1 MSHQDCSPDA
11 AHGGPGWVPRSRSS
25 FEEIG
30 KLWGACG
37 QNSEYAK
44 LLRVAMY
51 RPGTEL
57 NDISDAAGAHWRAT
71 LNLDVARKQFDLL
84 QETYFRHGVE
94 VLEVSPIEKP
104 TPNLMF
110 MRDLF
115 AMTRI
120 GAILARPASDVR
132 AGEEVIVSRFLAE
145 HNIPVLLS
153 VSGKG
158 VFEGP
163 DFMFFDTHSAFIGTG
178 IRTNNEGARQVS
190 LALEIQGVE
199 VIPIQT
205 TYGCGHLDGV
215 LSIVGHKKAVLYPT
229 RVSYKVFETLRSRGY
244 SIIHLP
250 DFAEAEKCMAINMVA
265 LEPDLVL
272 ITEQS
277 YKTREALRDNSVST
291 VCLNLSELM
300 KAGGA
305 MHCLTGVIQR
315 AIL

>member
-1 MSHQDCSPDA
+1 
-11 AHGGPGWVPRSRSS
+11 
-25 FEEIG
+25 
-30 KLWGACG
+30 
-37 QNSEYAK
+37 
-44 LLRVAMY
+44 MY

-57 NDISDAAGAHWRAT
+57 EEVSDAARAHWNAP
-71 LNLDVARKQFDLL
+71 LNLDIARKQFDLL
-84 QETYFRHGVE
+84 RETYTRHGVE
-94 VLEVSPIEKP
+94 VLEVSPVEKP
-104 TPNLMF
+104 SPNLMF
-110 MRDLF
+110 VRDLF

-132 AGEEVIVSRFLAE
+132 AGEEVIMSRFLAE

-153 VSGKG
+153 VSGEG

-163 DFMFFDTHSAFIGTG
+163 DFVYFDTHSAFVGTG
-178 IRTNNEGARQVS
+178 IRTNDQGARQVS

-215 LSIVGHKKAVLYPT
+215 LNIVGHRKAILYPT

-244 SIIHLP
+244 SLIPLP
-250 DFAEAEKCMAINMVA
+250 DLGEAERFMAINMVA
-265 LEPDLVL
+265 LEPDRVL
-272 ITEQS
+272 IPEQC
-277 YKTREALRDNSVST
+277 YKTREVLKEHGVGT
-291 VCLNLSELM
+291 VPLDLSELM